1 MKYIEKG
8 KEPIEFTNWKKK
20 KNSKWTPS
28 FGDLS
33 GKEKLA
39 VLNALKREQGF
50 ICCYCER
57 SLESI
62 DSHIEHFVPQNKDID
77 ALDFS
82 NMLCSC
88 QNRLRKGDPRHCGNS
103 KNGWFEESKIISP
116 FNSTCEKK
124 FKYTFDGRILP
135 SRKNDIGAVTTIDK
149 LQLKID
155 KLKDLRSKAIE
166 PFVDP
171 ELTENE
177 RKRFVKSYLKG
188 KNNNNGKFNEFYTT
202 IKFLFA

>member
-62 DSHIEHFVPQNKDID
+62 DSHIEHFVPQNKGYYSATI
-77 ALDFS
+77 LGNKLNIS
-82 NMLCSC
+82 N
-88 QNRLRKGDPRHCGNS
+88 
-103 KNGWFEESKIISP
+103 
-116 FNSTCEKK
+116 
-124 FKYTFDGRILP
+124 TFLEFFMVVSIM
-135 SRKNDIGAVTTIDK
+135 
-149 LQLKID
+149 
-155 KLKDLRSKAIE
+155 
-166 PFVDP
+166 
-171 ELTENE
+171 E
-177 RKRFVKSYLKG
+177 RKTANR
-188 KNNNNGKFNEFYTT
+188 
-202 IKFLFA
+202 